1 MLLRAL
7 KSINSRIFETAEE
20 QIGKEMYLTKAEVST
35 TINFLKADKAPG
47 EDDIRTK
54 MLKAMNNFGVCWLN
68 RVCQVAWK
76 TGEVPKQ

>member
-47 EDDIRTK
+47 EDDISTQNVK
-54 MLKAMNNFGVCWLN
+54 GHEQLWGLLTESC
-68 RVCQVAWK
+68 
-76 TGEVPKQ
+76 VPSSLENW